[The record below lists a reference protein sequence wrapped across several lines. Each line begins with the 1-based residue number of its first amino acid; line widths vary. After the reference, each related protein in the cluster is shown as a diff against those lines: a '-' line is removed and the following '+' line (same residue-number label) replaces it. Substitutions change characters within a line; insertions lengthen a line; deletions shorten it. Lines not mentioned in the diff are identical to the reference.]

1 MSAAIAEHA
10 GEIGRGTMA
19 PASALPKAAAA
30 WAFRAVGC
38 VPIYFAAK
46 IGYKASLGQGEDWA
60 SVAICTTVAAALILL
75 VAEISLKR
83 RMFAAGLIMLAL
95 GFGLGGWSMV
105 IASGNV
111 AALDIKAN
119 AEHGANER
127 TIKNLEDQRRDAVDR
142 RDRNK
147 TAAKGE
153 TEESALSK
161 IERLGR
167 YPSARKIA
175 ELKEKAAAAK
185 AYAKAVEDIAAIDAK
200 LGVQG
205 VVAVSTGQTAGAKL
219 AAVITRVGHI
229 DNVDGE
235 AVFEWGRGGVLELLS
250 TISLA
255 VMDMLAWLLGGAD
268 KAEERRNAE
277 KARKAREAEEA
288 EARRRETEARFA
300 AEFEAKAAAEAEEKA
315 RAERAAKRAEAKT
328 RETGD
333 PETVKAWL
341 NSSRTVLS
349 PGHVLPLPVAYE
361 SYAADCR
368 AHGETPVS
376 RGKRFAEELRKLDID
391 VRERANRR
399 RFEVYGLALSS
410 QAARGGL
417 RVAFS
422 R

>member
-1 MSAAIAEHA
+1 M
-10 GEIGRGTMA
+10 
-19 PASALPKAAAA
+19 
-30 WAFRAVGC
+30 
-38 VPIYFAAK
+38 PIYFAAK

-75 VAEISLKR
+75 VAEKSLKR

-205 VVAVSTGQTAGAKL
+205 VVAVSTGQTAGVKL
-219 AAVITRVGHI
+219 AAVITRAGI
-229 DNVDGE
+229 ENVDGE

-250 TISLA
+250 AISLA
-255 VMDMLAWLLGGAD
+255 VMDMLAWLLLGGASE
-268 KAEERRNAE
+268 AEERRAAAKE
-277 KARKAREAEEA
+277 RRRIEAAEAED
-288 EARRRETEARFA
+288 RRRETEARFA
-300 AEFEAKAAAEAEEKA
+300 SEFEEQAKAEAEEKA
-315 RAERAAKRAEAKT
+315 RAERAAKK
-328 RETGD
+328 
-333 PETVKAWL
+333 
-341 NSSRTVLS
+341 S
-349 PGHVLPLPVAYE
+349 
-361 SYAADCR
+361 
-368 AHGETPVS
+368 
-376 RGKRFAEELRKLDID
+376 GKDT
-391 VRERANRR
+391 
-399 RFEVYGLALSS
+399 
-410 QAARGGL
+410 
-417 RVAFS
+417 
-422 R
+422 